1 MNAAP
6 LRAETSP
13 PQPFPQGGEGV
24 REPAAPNSALTSS
37 ICGGGREGDAP
48 RIGIAGAGLA
58 GRLLA
63 WRLLRAGYAVELF
76 DAHARADRS
85 SAGPTAAAMLSP
97 TAELAAADAGI
108 HALGVASLSIWPQ
121 WLAELHAQTGHDIY
135 FRR

>member
-1 MNAAP
+1 M
-6 LRAETSP
+6 
-13 PQPFPQGGEGV
+13 
-24 REPAAPNSALTSS
+24 
-37 ICGGGREGDAP
+37 CGGGREGDAP

-135 FRR
+135 FRREGTLVVAHAADRGALEHYTALLRAHLPAGDGGASMQ